1 MKPWTRQL
9 GERALL
15 YLPLIFMG
23 SLALGTYWLVR
34 TTPAVQDSAG
44 KSEAPQGPDYTLQG
58 FVMRSFDAQGKL
70 RTEVAGDQATHF
82 PDSKTI
88 AIDNIRIQ
96 TVDSAGRRS
105 TASARQGV
113 TDDAQTQVELRGQ
126 ARVVREASTDAKG
139 QTQERAEYRSEY
151 LLTHLKDE
159 IVSSNQPVQLLRSGG
174 DTFTADAL
182 HYDKGSR
189 TLQLQ
194 GRVRGT
200 LVPRTATTANK
211 GASQP

>member
-9 GERALL
+9 GERVLL

-34 TTPAVQDSAG
+34 TSPSMQGTVGPSA
-44 KSEAPQGPDYTLQG
+44 APQGPDYSLQG

-70 RTEVAGDQATHF
+70 RTEVAGDQATHS
-82 PDSKTI
+82 PDNKTI

-96 TVDSAGRRS
+96 SIDSAGRVS

-113 TDDAQTQVELRGQ
+113 TDDAQTQVELQGQ
-126 ARVVREASTDAKG
+126 ALVVREAFTDAKG
-139 QTQERAEYRSEY
+139 QAQERAEYRSEY
-151 LLTHLKDE
+151 LLAHLKNE

-182 HYDKGSR
+182 HYDNGSR

-200 LVPRTATTANK
+200 LVPRTTTAPNK
-211 GASQP
+211 TAQP

>member
-1 MKPWTRQL
+1 M
-9 GERALL
+9 

-34 TTPAVQDSAG
+34 TTPPVQDAAGPSA
-44 KSEAPQGPDYTLQG
+44 APQGPDYTLQG
-58 FVMRSFDAQGKL
+58 FVMRSFDAHGQL
-70 RTEVAGDQATHF
+70 RTEVAGDKATHF
-82 PDSKTI
+82 PDRKAI
-88 AIDNIRIQ
+88 AIDNIRIKN
-96 TVDSAGRRS
+96 VNSAGRLS
-105 TASARQGV
+105 TATARQGV
-113 TDDAQTQVELRGQ
+113 TDDAQTQVELMGQ
-126 ARVVREASTDAKG
+126 ALVVREAFTDAKG

-151 LLTHLKDE
+151 LLAHLKDE

-182 HYDKGSR
+182 HYDNTSR

-200 LVPRTATTANK
+200 LVPRTAPAPNK
-211 GASQP
+211 NAKP

>member
-9 GERALL
+9 GEYVLL

-34 TTPAVQDSAG
+34 TAPAVQHASGPSA
-44 KSEAPQGPDYTLQG
+44 APQGPDYTLQG
-58 FVMRSFDAQGKL
+58 FVMRSFDAHGKL
-70 RTEVAGDQATHF
+70 RTEVAGDKATHF
-82 PDSKTI
+82 PDKKTI

-96 TVDSAGRRS
+96 NVNSSGRVS
-105 TASARQGV
+105 TATARQGV
-113 TDDAQTQVELRGQ
+113 TDDAQTQVELQGQ
-126 ARVVREASTDAKG
+126 ARVVREAFTDAKG
-139 QTQERAEYRSEY
+139 HAQERAEYRSEY
-151 LLTHLKDE
+151 LLAHLKDE
-159 IVSSNQPVQLLRSGG
+159 VISSNQPVQLLRSGG

-182 HYDKGSR
+182 HYDNGSR

-200 LVPRTATTANK
+200 LVPRATTPPNK
-211 GASQP
+211 SSPP

>member
-34 TTPAVQDSAG
+34 TTPSVQEAAG
-44 KSEAPQGPDYTLQG
+44 PSVAAQGPDYTLQG
-58 FVMRSFDAQGKL
+58 FVMRSFDAQGQL
-70 RTEVAGDQATHF
+70 RTEVAGDKASHF
-82 PDSKTI
+82 PDRKAI
-88 AIDNIRIQ
+88 AIDNIRIKN
-96 TVDSAGRRS
+96 VNSAGRLS
-105 TASARQGV
+105 TATARQGV
-113 TDDAQTQVELRGQ
+113 TDDAQTQVELQGQ
-126 ARVVREASTDAKG
+126 AMVVREAFTDAKG

-151 LLTHLKDE
+151 LLAHLKNE

-182 HYDKGSR
+182 HYDNGSR

-200 LVPRTATTANK
+200 LVPRVATAPNK
-211 GASQP
+211 NTKP